1 MDDEI
6 LNFDTRKTTDRR
18 CEFWLE
24 FENGV
29 KMRAEMLDAVV
40 PLAEGIPPAEPI
52 YSSTPKPVRNEV
64 IIRGDPDF

>member
-29 KMRAEMLDAVV
+29 KLRAEMLDAVV

-52 YSSTPKPVRNEV
+52 
-64 IIRGDPDF
+64 